1 MCDQSFCKQHLPIQA
16 GGVGS
21 FLRENAPFLILH
33 RGMTADEATID
44 VIKNQLPKVANLVAD
59 GILNVENVDVFC
71 EKGVFNVDQTRQIL
85 KEARKFGF
93 KINFHGE
100 ELCQL
105 NSVEVSKTNLGS

>member
-1 MCDQSFCKQHLPIQA
+1 
-16 GGVGS
+16 
-21 FLRENAPFLILH
+21 
-33 RGMTADEATID
+33 MTADEATID

-105 NSVEVSKTNLGS
+105 NSVEVSKTNLGSQVGRSSFMIYPFHFMHFKKGRHVTWKII